1 MEWSQVSQE
10 VVEQVFFKALVVEL
24 LVKPSSHP
32 YFAPFIPKNYESFM
46 EVMIVLENV
55 EGT

>member
-1 MEWSQVSQE
+1 
-10 VVEQVFFKALVVEL
+10 VEQVFLKALVAEL

-32 YFAPFIPKNYESFM
+32 YFAPFIVKIHESFM
-46 EVMIVLENV
+46 EEMIVLENV